1 MTGRAVALDLGT
13 RRIGVAASDPG
24 GVLASPRTTV
34 ERSGDLALDHRRIAA
49 LVADEEATTVVV
61 GLPLSLDGSIG
72 PAARAVLDEVVDLAA
87 VLRVPVVT
95 HDERFTTV
103 TAHEQLRA
111 AGMGGR
117 RRRSVVDQQAATVLL
132 QDWLDAQRPGD
143 PTT

>member
-1 MTGRAVALDLGT
+1 MSRAVALDLGT

-24 GVLASPRTTV
+24 GVLASPRTTL

-49 LVADEEATTVVV
+49 LVAEEEATTVVV